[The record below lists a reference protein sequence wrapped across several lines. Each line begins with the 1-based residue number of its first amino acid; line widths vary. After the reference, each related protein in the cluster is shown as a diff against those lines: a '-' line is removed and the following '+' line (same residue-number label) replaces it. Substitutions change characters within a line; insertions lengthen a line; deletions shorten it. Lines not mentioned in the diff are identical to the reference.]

1 MKRLFIIFI
10 LFTLTSICAQ
20 NNQLDLIQDLSD
32 PDPNV
37 RARATYTIVKNNLVE
52 YIPYI
57 ENLIFGQ
64 SEPFMIFD
72 YLEALNKLHSP
83 NIVSITMQYIDLADS
98 FESMFPKDD
107 PLSMKLQATMILF
120 ANQNYS
126 TVDYVFQIIE
136 RDRPKVDFGALH
148 SLDFIIRN
156 IPDYAVQA
164 KKELIYISN
173 NCPDEYG
180 RYLALLYLNNNYH
193 NEELQ
198 QYVDKFTNDLD
209 FTVRLLALEYLFTSE
224 YYDLENLLLQ
234 RISLDSYPSVR
245 RAIVDS
251 LLTVFG
257 KPTDLKTVIE
267 YQPTEPDET
276 AKSLM
281 GYAIQEFIPPRPTEA
296 TAVMIDNLIS
306 YTDELYQYGWV
317 TTQERYDTY
326 KNLLNG
332 IKKAYNRGSLDNL
345 CTNLNQLL
353 WISEQDYQSS
363 AITQEG
369 YKFLHYHGIYIK
381 ENVESELGTCQ

>member
-1 MKRLFIIFI
+1 MKRIFIIFI
-10 LFTLTSICAQ
+10 LFYLTSIFAQ
-20 NNQLDLIQDLSD
+20 NNQQDLIQDLSD

-37 RARATYTIVKNNLVE
+37 RGRATYTIVQNNLVE

-83 NIVSITMQYIDLADS
+83 NIVSITMQYIDLADT

-164 KKELIYISN
+164 KNELIYISN
-173 NCPDEYG
+173 NCTDEYA
-180 RYLALLYLNNNYH
+180 RYIALSYLNDNYL

-198 QYVDKFTNDLD
+198 LYVDKFTTDLD

-234 RISLDSYPSVR
+234 RISLDSYPTNR
-245 RAIVDS
+245 RIIVDS

-257 KPTDLKTVIE
+257 KPIDLKTVID

-281 GYAIQEFIPPRPTEA
+281 QYSIQEFIPPRPTVS
-296 TAVMIDNLIS
+296 TSVMIVNLDS
-306 YTDELYQYGWV
+306 YTDELYQYGWIP
-317 TTQERYDTY
+317 TEERYNSY
-326 KNLLNG
+326 NG
-332 IKKAYNRGSLDNL
+332 LISQIKKLYNRSILNDL
-345 CTNLNQLL
+345 CIKLNQL
-353 WISEQDYQSS
+353 ISNSFQDVQYGY
-363 AITQEG
+363 ITQEG
-369 YKFLHYHGIYIK
+369 YKFLHYYGTYIK
-381 ENVESELGTCQ
+381 ENVETELGTCP